1 MGHCTIDELTE
12 RVIGCAIA
20 VHRELGPGLLE
31 SIYRDCLVLE
41 LCAIGLAVEVERRVP
56 VSYRG
61 EQLRD
66 DLKVDL
72 AVDERLLVEVKAVE
86 RLHPVHTAQ
95 LLTYLKLTGYLS
107 GLLLNFHQT
116 TLRAGIKR
124 VDHPDEYARK
134 RARAIAKAER

>member
-1 MGHCTIDELTE
+1 LD
-12 RVIGCAIA
+12 
-20 VHRELGPGLLE
+20 LGSWNP
-31 SIYRDCLVLE
+31 S
-41 LCAIGLAVEVERRVP
+41 
-56 VSYRG
+56 
-61 EQLRD
+61 
-66 DLKVDL
+66 
-72 AVDERLLVEVKAVE
+72 VE

-134 RARAIAKAER
+134 RGRLAARAE

>member
-1 MGHCTIDELTE
+1 MIECTIDELTE

-41 LCAIGLAVEVERRVP
+41 LRANGMAAEVEQRVP
-56 VSYRG
+56 VFYRG
-61 EQLRD
+61 VQLRD
-66 DLKVDL
+66 DLRVDIP
-72 AVDERLLVEVKAVE
+72 VDGRLLVEVKCAD
-86 RLHPVHTAQ
+86 RPHPVYTAQ
-95 LLTYLKLTGYLS
+95 LLTYVKLTGYPA

-134 RARAIAKAER
+134 RARPVPKTK

>member
-1 MGHCTIDELTE
+1 MIECTIDELTE

-41 LCAIGLAVEVERRVP
+41 LRANGMAAEVEQRVP
-56 VSYRG
+56 AFYRG
-61 EQLRD
+61 VQLRD
-66 DLKVDL
+66 DLKVDI
-72 AVDERLLVEVKAVE
+72 AVDERLLIEVKCVDRA
-86 RLHPVHTAQ
+86 HPVHTAQ
-95 LLTYLKLTGYLS
+95 LLTYVKLTGYPA

-134 RARAIAKAER
+134 HSRSVNKAD